1 MDVAKLLGMP
11 LNASSHGARVDSMML
26 LIHVI
31 MLVLFVGWGLF
42 FVYCLVR
49 FRKKAN
55 PKADYLGVTNHRS
68 TWIEGAVALAEAII
82 LIALAF
88 PIWSDLKAK
97 PPTEQEAGVVVDV
110 VAQQFAWNIHYPGAD
125 GVFGRRDINLVND
138 DNVLGLDRNSPG
150 GADDI
155 MSINQL
161 NLPVNKQVLMKLT
174 SQDVIHSIFLPPM
187 RVKQDAIPGMEIP
200 VYFTPT
206 MTGNW
211 EIACAQLCG
220 LGHYRMRGFLNVQS
234 DADYEQWLRENAP
247 GYEEE
252 AEADEGASDASAEP
266 AEGEGAPAD
275 TAVAEPQGAASTH

>member
-11 LNASSHGARVDSMML
+11 QNAAAHGARVDDMML

-68 TWIEGAVALAEAII
+68 TWIEGAVALVEAII

-97 PPTEQEAGVVVDV
+97 PPTEQEAGVVVNV
-110 VAQQFAWNIHYPGAD
+110 VAQQFAWNIHYAGAD
-125 GVFGRRDINLVND
+125 GVFGRRDINLVDD
-138 DNVLGLDRNSPG
+138 DNVLGIDRSSPG

-161 NLPVNKQVLMKLT
+161 NLPVNKSVLMKLT

-220 LGHYRMRGFLNVQS
+220 LGHYRMRGFLNIQT
-234 DADYEQWLRENAP
+234 DAEYAQWLIENAP
-247 GYEEE
+247 GYEEPVEGEEESGDAEGSVEGSE
-252 AEADEGASDASAEP
+252 AE
-266 AEGEGAPAD
+266 
-275 TAVAEPQGAASTH
+275 GAAPEAAGGTGEH